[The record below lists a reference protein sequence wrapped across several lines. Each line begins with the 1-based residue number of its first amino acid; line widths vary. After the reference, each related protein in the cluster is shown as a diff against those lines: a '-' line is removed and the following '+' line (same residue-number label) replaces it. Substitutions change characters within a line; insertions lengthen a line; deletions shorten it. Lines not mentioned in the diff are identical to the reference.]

1 MIDMVITELKN
12 QLRSLDIMYCIINQT
27 NDIIAA
33 DEEFFSLL
41 KSDNLMAL
49 YKQIATGA
57 IDIAFEKDEVTIAN
71 LGDVRSYPIK
81 SFEISGLLSQSKII
95 EILTDVSKNEINN
108 TEDVFDKTF
117 DDQKE
122 KLSQDNKP
130 IKTQEDILPDTNT
143 DNPVFSDIVFDESQN
158 SLVKPHEATEDKIT
172 YTEIQPQESSTAVG
186 NTAIKPESSKIDL
199 DTHTISQK
207 MGLSKTEYIAFLQE
221 YVQTAK
227 SLKKDLESTNKD
239 VQKSAIN
246 FIKHLSDV
254 LHLPENISSLVT
266 ELGSSVTQKNISKF
280 YDAIDQISIN
290 NEMLKPDSDDLDSKQ
305 EIIKPIESQE
315 DDKTIESESESE
327 NLQQKPV
334 SSINLSDVT
343 PKKFD
348 FALEETADT
357 LSLPNDIVKDFIK
370 DFIEQ
375 CHTEI
380 TNLLD
385 AYEKGDTERIKKI
398 ARLLKGV
405 ASNLYITPIA
415 QSLLELQYN
424 DDIKL
429 AEPLIKK
436 FWALFVA
443 FEDLMKNK

>member
-1 MIDMVITELKN
+1 
-12 QLRSLDIMYCIINQT
+12 MYCIINQT

-49 YKQIATGA
+49 YRQIATGA

-95 EILTDVSKNEINN
+95 EILTEVSKNEINN
-108 TEDVFDKTF
+108 TEDVFNETF

-158 SLVKPHEATEDKIT
+158 SLNKPQNETEDKIT
-172 YTEIQPQESSTAVG
+172 YAEIQPQESSTAAG
-186 NTAIKPESSKIDL
+186 DTAIKSESSKIDL
-199 DTHTISQK
+199 DAHTISQK
-207 MGLSKTEYIAFLQE
+207 MGLSKTEYVAFLQE

-254 LHLPENISSLVT
+254 LHLPDNISSLVT
-266 ELGSSVTQKNISKF
+266 ELGSSVTQKNIKKF
-280 YDAIDQISIN
+280 YDAIDQISTN
-290 NEMLKPDSDDLDSKQ
+290 NEISNPDSDDLDSKQ

-315 DDKTIESESESE
+315 EDSKTINNEIEGEGE

-334 SSINLSDVT
+334 SSIDLSDVA

-357 LSLPNDIVKDFIK
+357 LSLPNDIVRDFIK

-375 CHTEI
+375 CHMEI

-385 AYEKGDTERIKKI
+385 AYEKGDTEGIKKI

>member
-1 MIDMVITELKN
+1 
-12 QLRSLDIMYCIINQT
+12 MYCIINQT
-27 NDIIAA
+27 KDIIAA

-41 KSDNLMAL
+41 KSDSLMGL
-49 YKQIATGA
+49 YRQIATGA

-81 SFEISGLLSQSKII
+81 SFDISGLLSQSKII

-108 TEDVFDKTF
+108 AENVFHETF

-130 IKTQEDILPDTNT
+130 IKAQEDILPDTNT

-158 SLVKPHEATEDKIT
+158 SLDKPHNTTEDKTT
-172 YTEIQPQESSTAVG
+172 YTEVVQPQESSIATAD
-186 NTAIKPESSKIDL
+186 TAIKSESSKIDL

-254 LHLPENISSLVT
+254 LHLPENISSLVI
-266 ELGSSVTQKNISKF
+266 ELSSSITQKNINKF

-290 NEMLKPDSDDLDSKQ
+290 NEILKQDSDDLDSKQ
-305 EIIKPIESQE
+305 ENIKPIESQE
-315 DDKTIESESESE
+315 DDKTIESEGEGEGE
-327 NLQQKPV
+327 NLQQPA
-334 SSINLSDVT
+334 SSIDLSDVT
-343 PKKFD
+343 PVKFD
-348 FALEETADT
+348 FALEETANT
-357 LSLPNDIVKDFIK
+357 LSLPDDIVKDFIQ